1 MFVFQ
6 NEARKLNHQEVAEE
20 DRKKKLP
27 ANWEAMQ
34 RRVEWENKEEEARK
48 VDELYWQSCSKGHCM
63 GNQIYKEAKL

>member
-20 DRKKKLP
+20 DRKKQLP

-48 VDELYWQSCSKGHCM
+48 VDELYWQS
-63 GNQIYKEAKL
+63 